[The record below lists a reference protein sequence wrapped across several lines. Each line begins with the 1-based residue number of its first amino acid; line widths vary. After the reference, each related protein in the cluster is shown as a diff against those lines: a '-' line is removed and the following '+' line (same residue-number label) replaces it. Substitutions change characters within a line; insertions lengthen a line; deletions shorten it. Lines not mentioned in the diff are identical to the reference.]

1 MRRERPTGEA
11 ASLLAA
17 IGGVL
22 LLISLFLAW
31 YTLPGYTI
39 TAWTAFEVWDVVLAA
54 IALAVLISIA
64 TDLGWWRGPAHSVSL
79 AALGGA
85 ALVIVAS
92 QLIDRP
98 PSALHSAVGTGG
110 WLGLVGAGAIL
121 VGSLLAESRVTVSFN
136 PAAPTTTP
144 AARPAGG
151 WAAGRRR
158 ARAAAVDPA
167 TDQRADSVAGQRA
180 DPVTGAPADA
190 VVPATADPDA
200 TVAATAR
207 DPHATVVAPVA
218 PRPGPPL

>member
-64 TDLGWWRGPAHSVSL
+64 TALGWWRGPAHSVSL

-158 ARAAAVDPA
+158 ARGVDPPA
-167 TDQRADSVAGQRA
+167 A
-180 DPVTGAPADA
+180 PVTGPPVAPVTPVTDPA
-190 VVPATADPDA
+190 VRATTDPDE
-200 TVAATAR
+200 TVAANPG
-207 DPHATVVAPVA
+207 DPHETVVAPA
-218 PRPGPPL
+218 RPRPRPPL